1 MIGKR
6 SSTAVAVAAIVLIA
20 SALPVL
26 PPLDMLA
33 GLSLDALTGLR
44 WRLIGNGHERSN
56 SPSVVVALDEET
68 YKTPPFRGTPTITW
82 TREIGRVVGAALEGG
97 ALVVGFD
104 IILPTSIEES
114 EIAFDGETVGDKMRG
129 FDRDYLRLL
138 AAGAKADKIVLGEVQ
153 VGDNSLLPAA
163 GQRVAVGQQR
173 NLRSLNVYSDPDDVV
188 RRVPLT
194 LNGPSGVYPS
204 MALELAA
211 RAAGATPEIGP
222 DRVSLAGYAIP
233 TTGPNEMTLNFEG
246 GADDIP
252 TYSLADLRGCLEK
265 SDKEFFRR
273 NFAGKVVLIGSTFD
287 LGDLKRTSKRFAVGG
302 DQRSVERCAPAA
314 NATARQN
321 RDVINGV
328 YVQATAVNN
337 ILRRDAV
344 IELGAPPKWLISVV
358 GGSLGALAA
367 LVLTPM
373 RMAAAYAL
381 VAMGWAA
388 SATLA
393 FASAIALPLFEP
405 LVAALIALVATA
417 GYRLIVA
424 DRDKLILRKNFEL
437 YLSPA
442 LIKKMLSSD
451 SPPALGGEVREI
463 TALFFDLVGY
473 SSISERLGPAE
484 LVALINRYLSAMT
497 DIIEDHGGFVDKYV
511 GDAIVAIFGAPVDAP
526 DHAANAVRAA
536 LAGSLALKEL
546 NRSMNLPDAVRL
558 AHRAGLNSGQALVG
572 NIGSKRRF
580 NYTAIGDSVN
590 IAARLESANRHFGTT
605 ILASQA
611 TLEGAGDAFSW
622 REIDTIRVKGRLQ
635 PVRVFEPIGLAGQ
648 ESEEQRACALAYA
661 EGLALWRGRDF
672 AGAAAAF
679 SPWADRDP
687 PCASFLARVEKLRV
701 RPPADSWEP
710 IYVPE

>member
-6 SSTAVAVAAIVLIA
+6 SSTAVAVAAIILIA

-26 PPLDMLA
+26 PPLDMLT

-44 WRLIGNGHERSN
+44 WRLIGNAHESSN
-56 SPSVVVALDEET
+56 SPSVVIALDEET

-82 TREIGRVVGAALEGG
+82 TREIGRVVGAALDGG
-97 ALVVGFD
+97 AVVVGFD

-114 EIAFDGETVGDKMRG
+114 EIAFDGETVGEKMRG

-153 VGDNSLLPAA
+153 IGDNSLLPAA

-194 LNGPSGVYPS
+194 LNGRSGVYPS

-211 RAAGATPEIGP
+211 RAKGATPEIGP
-222 DRVSLAGYAIP
+222 EHVSLAGYAIP

-265 SDKEFFRR
+265 GDKEFFRR

-287 LGDLKRTSKRFAVGG
+287 FGDLKLTSKRFAVGV
-302 DQRSVERCAPAA
+302 DQRPVERCAPPANTAA
-314 NATARQN
+314 RAN
-321 RDVINGV
+321 RDAINGV
-328 YVQATAVNN
+328 YIQAAAVNN

-344 IELGAPPKWLISVV
+344 IELSALPKWLISMISA
-358 GGSLGALAA
+358 SLGALAA
-367 LVLTPM
+367 LLLSPM
-373 RMAAAYAL
+373 RMAAAYGL
-381 VAMGWAA
+381 VAVGWAA
-388 SATLA
+388 GATLA

-405 LVAALIALVATA
+405 PVAALLALVATA

-442 LIKKMLSSD
+442 LIKKMLSSN

-484 LVALINRYLSAMT
+484 LVALVNRYLSAMT

-526 DHAANAVRAA
+526 DHAADAIRAA
-536 LAGSLALKEL
+536 LACGLALKEL
-546 NRSMNLPDAVRL
+546 NRSMSLPDGVSL

-611 TLEGAGDAFSW
+611 TVERAGDAFAW
-622 REIDTIRVKGRLQ
+622 REIDTIRVRGRLQ
-635 PVRVFEPIGLAGQ
+635 PVTVFEPVALSGQ
-648 ESEEQRACALAYA
+648 ENAEQRACALAYA

-672 AGAAAAF
+672 AAAAAAF
-679 SPWADRDP
+679 SRCADRDP
-687 PCASFLARVEKLRV
+687 PCASFLARVEKLRL

-710 IYVPE
+710 IHVPE

>member
-26 PPLDMLA
+26 PPLDMLT

-44 WRLIGNGHERSN
+44 WRLIGNAHESSY
-56 SPSVVVALDEET
+56 SPSVVIALDEET

-82 TREIGRVVGAALEGG
+82 TREIGRVVGAALDGG

-114 EIAFDGETVGDKMRG
+114 EIEFDGETVGEKMRG

-153 VGDNSLLPAA
+153 IGDNSLRPAA

-194 LNGPSGVYPS
+194 LNGRSGVYPS

-211 RAAGATPEIGP
+211 RAKGATPEVGA
-222 DRVSLAGYAIP
+222 DHVSLAGYVIP

-265 SDKEFFRR
+265 GDKEFFRR
-273 NFAGKVVLIGSTFD
+273 NFGGKVVLIGSTFD
-287 LGDLKRTSKRFAVGG
+287 LGDLKLTSKRFAVGV
-302 DQRSVERCAPAA
+302 DPRPVERCAPPA
-314 NATARQN
+314 NTVAREN

-328 YVQATAVNN
+328 YIQATAVNN

-344 IELGAPPKWLISVV
+344 IELSALPKWLISMI
-358 GGSLGALAA
+358 GASLGALAA
-367 LVLTPM
+367 LLLTPM
-373 RMAAAYAL
+373 RMAAAYGL
-381 VAMGWAA
+381 VAIGWAA

-393 FASAIALPLFEP
+393 FASAVALPLFEP
-405 LVAALIALVATA
+405 LAAALIALVATA

-424 DRDKLILRKNFEL
+424 DRDKLVLRKNFEL

-442 LIKKMLSSD
+442 LIKKMLSSN

-463 TALFFDLVGY
+463 TTLFFDLVGY
-473 SSISERLGPAE
+473 SSISERMGPAE
-484 LVALINRYLSAMT
+484 LVALINRYLSVMT

-511 GDAIVAIFGAPVDAP
+511 GDAIVAIFGAPVAAP
-526 DHAANAVRAA
+526 DHAADAVHAA
-536 LAGSLALKEL
+536 LACGLALKEL
-546 NRSMNLPDAVRL
+546 NQSMSLPDGVSL

-611 TLEGAGDAFSW
+611 TVECAGDAFAW

-635 PVRVFEPIGLAGQ
+635 TVRVFEPIALSGQ
-648 ESEEQRACALAYA
+648 ESAEQRACALAYA
-661 EGLALWRGRDF
+661 EGLAQWRARDF
-672 AGAAAAF
+672 AAAAAAF
-679 SPWADRDP
+679 SRCADRDP
-687 PCASFLARVEKLRV
+687 PSASFLARVEKLRL

-710 IYVPE
+710 IHDPE

>member
-6 SSTAVAVAAIVLIA
+6 SSTAVAVAAIILIA
-20 SALPVL
+20 SALPAL
-26 PPLDMLA
+26 PPLDMLT

-44 WRLIGNGHERSN
+44 WRLVGNAHQGSD
-56 SPSVVVALDEET
+56 SPSVVIALDEET
-68 YKTPPFRGTPTITW
+68 YNTAPFRGTPTITW
-82 TREIGRVVGAALEGG
+82 TREIGRVVGAALDGG

-114 EIAFDGETVGDKMRG
+114 EIAFDGETVGEKMRG
-129 FDRDYLRLL
+129 FDREYLRLL
-138 AAGAKADKIVLGEVQ
+138 AIGARADKIVLGEVQ
-153 VGDNSLLPAA
+153 IGDNSLLPSA
-163 GQRVAVGQQR
+163 GQRVAVGHQR

-194 LNGPSGVYPS
+194 LNGRAGVSPS

-211 RAAGATPEIGP
+211 RAEGATPEIGP
-222 DRVSLAGYAIP
+222 DHVSLAGYAIP

-246 GADDIP
+246 GANDIP

-265 SDKEFFRR
+265 DDKDFFRR

-287 LGDLKRTSKRFAVGG
+287 LGDLKLTSKRFAVGA
-302 DQRSVERCAPAA
+302 DQRPVDRCVPPA
-314 NATARQN
+314 NAAARPN

-328 YVQATAVNN
+328 YVQATAVDN
-337 ILRRDAV
+337 ILRRNAV
-344 IELGAPPKWLISVV
+344 VELSALPKWLISLI
-358 GGSLGALAA
+358 GGALGALAA
-367 LVLTPM
+367 LLLNPT
-373 RMAAAYAL
+373 RMAAAYGFVAL
-381 VAMGWAA
+381 GWAA
-388 SATLA
+388 CATAA

-405 LVAALIALVATA
+405 LLAALIALVATA

-424 DRDKLILRKNFEL
+424 DRDKLLLRKNFEL

-442 LIKKMLSSD
+442 LIKKMLNSNA
-451 SPPALGGEVREI
+451 PPALGGEVREI

-473 SSISERLGPAE
+473 SSISERMGPAE

-497 DIIEDHGGFVDKYV
+497 DVIEDHGGFVDKYV
-511 GDAIVAIFGAPVDAP
+511 GDAIVAIFGAPVAAP
-526 DHAANAVRAA
+526 DHAAGAVRAA
-536 LAGSLALKEL
+536 LACSVALNEL
-546 NRSMNLPDAVRL
+546 NQSMSLPDGVSL

-572 NIGSKRRF
+572 NIGSRRRF

-611 TLEGAGDAFSW
+611 TVERAGDAFFW

-635 PVRVFEPIGLAGQ
+635 PVRVFEPIALRAQ
-648 ESEEQRACALAYA
+648 ESAEQRACALAYA
-661 EGLALWRGRDF
+661 EGLARWRARDF
-672 AGAAAAF
+672 AAAAAAF
-679 SPWADRDP
+679 SECADRDP
-687 PCASFLARVEKLRV
+687 PSASFLARVEKLR
-701 RPPADSWEP
+701 RGPPAESWEP
-710 IYVPE
+710 IHVPE